1 MHLLT
6 ILNLYDLTVC
16 FVLFVMR
23 ISMMRVRGEGEE
35 GSLGVGVAGGCCRL
49 GRCVFGGFGIWIGR
63 WVVLFTRRSQ

>member
-6 ILNLYDLTVC
+6 ILNLYDLIAC
-16 FVLFVMR
+16 FVVFVRR
-23 ISMMRVRGEGEE
+23 ISMMWVRDEGEG

-49 GRCVFGGFGIWIGR
+49 GRCVFGGFGIWIGC